1 MQTALTRRRHSVWVE
16 KYLERPERDVQKLAT
31 MQLRERK
38 SAKDNITDIEISRHS
53 VDKVQTW
60 LKQSIERSEPWD
72 VSEVSI
78 FYLFSFS
85 LKTPTYVQAR
95 NFMGTDPSKDQHSRG
110 CVLLTCRSDCRMV

>member
-1 MQTALTRRRHSVWVE
+1 VWVE

-78 FYLFSFS
+78 FYLFSLS
-85 LKTPTYVQAR
+85 LSLTSSELHGHRPLKGPTLSPLRVVNLQIKLSYGLAY
-95 NFMGTDPSKDQHSRG
+95 
-110 CVLLTCRSDCRMV
+110 LL